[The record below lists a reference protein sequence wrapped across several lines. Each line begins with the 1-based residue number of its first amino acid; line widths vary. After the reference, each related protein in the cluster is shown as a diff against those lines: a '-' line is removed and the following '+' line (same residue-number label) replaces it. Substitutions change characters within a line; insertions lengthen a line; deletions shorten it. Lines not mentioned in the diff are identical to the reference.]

1 MGTSCSEPT
10 APSPAAGGTP
20 SSAASPA
27 AGSASFP
34 AHGAHLRNADIEGLL
49 LSFADLGCNTRFCL
63 ARGAGAM
70 AAGRGGEGDG
80 VAAARAGRRAAGSAQ
95 GRTEGESSGHS

>member
-27 AGSASFP
+27 ARVVSASFP

-95 GRTEGESSGHS
+95 GRT

>member
-1 MGTSCSEPT
+1 MGTSCSESA

-27 AGSASFP
+27 ARVVSASFP
-34 AHGAHLRNADIEGLL
+34 AHGAHLRNADIERLL
-49 LSFADLGCNTRFCL
+49 LSVADIGCNTRL
-63 ARGAGAM
+63 MHGAGAM